1 MTLNVPCD
9 PLDILKSC
17 CWTSKQDADI
27 WGLEIFGGIN
37 TGIVRPLDVLGPT
50 KHEFPG
56 HVSPS
61 KTDGDYTLIKQNKA
75 YF

>member
-1 MTLNVPCD
+1 ML
-9 PLDILKSC
+9 
-17 CWTSKQDADI
+17 
-27 WGLEIFGGIN
+27 IFGDRKYLEVS